1 MFFGSRYVTL
11 SCGHVNLAWFVHIS
25 LSFSYP
31 LWNFKRETCYI
42 FAVFKIPKSCSR
54 FFCQF
59 LKLVQFFFASVPET
73 CSCFKC
79 QQPKRENNKKTSFL
93 HCVLLPLSFRC
104 LSGPFFPSTR
114 RNFDLPSVCWQQCV
128 PFNAR
133 NRKQKSYHICHFFA
147 FTSFTL
153 IWVRSTQLPNTRM
166 NNVFWR
172 IWMWETGE
180 RSDGCC
186 WLFLR

>member
-1 MFFGSRYVTL
+1 MSLWAVDMSIWHDLCIFHCLFRTPYEISSVK
-11 SCGHVNLAWFVHIS
+11 LAIS
-25 LSFSYP
+25 LPFSKFQNP
-31 LWNFKRETCYI
+31 VPVFLPVLETCPI
-42 FAVFKIPKSCSR
+42 FLR
-54 FFCQF
+54 QCQKPAPA
-59 LKLVQFFFASVPET
+59 LNASNPNVKT
-73 CSCFKC
+73 T
-79 QQPKRENNKKTSFL
+79 KKTSFL